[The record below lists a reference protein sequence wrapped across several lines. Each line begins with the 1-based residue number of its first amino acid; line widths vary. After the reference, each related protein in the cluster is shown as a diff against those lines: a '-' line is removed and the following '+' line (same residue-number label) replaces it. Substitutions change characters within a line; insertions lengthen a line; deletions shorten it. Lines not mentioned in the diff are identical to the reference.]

1 MNPKYQIAIAI
12 AVGATLGAAAV
23 QGLHAQAKPKA
34 YIITESELLDPAAL
48 ATYLPKAQTAV
59 RAAGGTPGIIATGKV
74 IAVIGDA
81 PKRIGASEWP
91 SAEQAQAYLKSAD
104 RKVLD
109 SERDKAFKTTRQFI
123 VERPAN

>member
-1 MNPKYQIAIAI
+1 MNPKYQIAMAI
-12 AVGATLGAAAV
+12 AVGAALGAAAV

-48 ATYLPKAQTAV
+48 ATYLPKAQAAV

-81 PKRIGASEWP
+81 PKRIGAPENNMRR
-91 SAEQAQAYLKSAD
+91 SAATRS
-104 RKVLD
+104 
-109 SERDKAFKTTRQFI
+109 KAS
-123 VERPAN
+123 NS

>member
-1 MNPKYQIAIAI
+1 
-12 AVGATLGAAAV
+12 V

-34 YIITESELLDPAAL
+34 YIITESELLDAAAL
-48 ATYLPKAQTAV
+48 AAYVPKAQAAV

-74 IAVIGDA
+74 IAVVGDA

-91 SAEQAQAYLKSAD
+91 SAEQAEAYLKSAE
-104 RKVLD
+104 RKALD
-109 SERDKAFKTTRQFI
+109 SERAKAFKTTRQFI